1 MKEEG
6 RGVCSRACSKT
17 LGALSILAARRLP
30 LPPVSCRPLQQRAW
44 RYFILKVYCKE
55 VFCKVYMREKINSLI
70 VILTV

>member
-30 LPPVSCRPLQQRAW
+30 LPPVSCRPLVSGPQ
-44 RYFILKVYCKE
+44 V
-55 VFCKVYMREKINSLI
+55 
-70 VILTV
+70 